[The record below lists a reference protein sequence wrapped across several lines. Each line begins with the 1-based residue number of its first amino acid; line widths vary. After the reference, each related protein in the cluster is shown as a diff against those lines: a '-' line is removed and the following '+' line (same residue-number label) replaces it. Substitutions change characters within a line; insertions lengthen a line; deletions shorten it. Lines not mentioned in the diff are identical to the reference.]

1 MFKVGDHVRVLPKKP
16 NGEDHP
22 MAGTEGVVRETL
34 GVLLT
39 GPGWAARAMVR
50 PLFLAYKPTRVI
62 AALYPSRLKLVES
75 FHVNSRHVVTF
86 PNDSYLFK
94 RRPSKQ
100 LLGSLC

>member
-39 GPGWAARAMVR
+39 GPGWAARAMVTIDAG
-50 PLFLAYKPTRVI
+50 FEQAGNIMIVG
-62 AALYPSRLKLVES
+62 
-75 FHVNSRHVVTF
+75 F
-86 PNDSYLFK
+86 
-94 RRPSKQ
+94 
-100 LLGSLC
+100 GSLEKIK